1 MGSACIKGDSQKN
14 KSSTPKKNTSN
25 NTTASKL
32 PNKPEQSNST
42 YTNTSKNTKSN
53 NSKTGQKP
61 AEKKPIPITL
71 VDPKAVAPGTAD
83 SNYYIGNEL
92 GRGTFSIVKEGTH
105 KKSGEK
111 VALKFIDK
119 KFVDA
124 EDLLMLSRE
133 IEIMKKVDNKNVL
146 SLKEIYE
153 TPTELCLVMELVTG
167 GELFFKIVE
176 NGSYCE
182 QDASAIIRQ
191 ILDGVK
197 YLHLLGIAHRDLKPE
212 NLLCSGEGSDMNIKI
227 ADFGL
232 SKIFAGGAQLET
244 SCGTP
249 DYAAPEVLT
258 GEFAYDKSVDL
269 WSVGVITYVLLC
281 GYPPFYAPSQPLLFE
296 KIINA
301 DYDFPEPEW
310 THISD
315 TAKEFIKNL
324 LLLDPKKRLT
334 VDECLNHPFLAGG
347 AGTQNLNIEDSMNKY
362 NINRKKQIR
371 EQSQIFK

>member
-1 MGSACIKGDSQKN
+1 
-14 KSSTPKKNTSN
+14 
-25 NTTASKL
+25 
-32 PNKPEQSNST
+32 
-42 YTNTSKNTKSN
+42 
-53 NSKTGQKP
+53 
-61 AEKKPIPITL
+61 
-71 VDPKAVAPGTAD
+71 V
-83 SNYYIGNEL
+83 
-92 GRGTFSIVKEGTH
+92 VKEGTNQH
-105 KKSGEK
+105 SGEK
-111 VALKFIDK
+111 AALKFIDK

-133 IEIMKKVDNKNVL
+133 IDIMKKIDHKNVL

-176 NGSYCE
+176 QGSYCE

-197 YLHLLGIAHRDLKPE
+197 YLHSLGIAHRDLKPE
-212 NLLCSGEGSDMNIKI
+212 NLLCSGDGSNMTIKI

-281 GYPPFYAPSQPLLFE
+281 GYPPFYAQSQPLLFE

-310 THISD
+310 TYISE
-315 TAKEFIKNL
+315 TAKDFIKQL
-324 LLLDPKKRLT
+324 LVLDPKKRMN
-334 VDECLNHPFLAGG
+334 VEQCFNHPFLGGG
-347 AGTQNLNIEDSMNKY
+347 ASKQSLNIESSMSKY
-362 NINRKKQIR
+362 NIHRKKAK
-371 EQSQIFK
+371 EQAQEL